1 MSLKSKVL
9 NIKHSFKYKSFQ
21 FLKFYFFKNR
31 FKKNREVSLSL
42 LKEDSDVIELD
53 QNFLKNKFPFQY
65 DDFKKINDAAIKKFL
80 DISKDNNI
88 KLHGVQYP
96 ELLYIIL
103 QIINP
108 IKVLETGVW
117 LGLST
122 NSILSSGIKNN
133 KEFLLDSIDLP
144 RADIKNAEKYIG
156 ILINKKFKKNWNL
169 YIGKDRAIAGRLIK
183 KNKYN
188 FYYFD
193 SDKSLSGKLFLLR
206 MVLKNTKDYLIIFDD
221 LEDNLFW
228 YRKELKNL
236 SKVAIKYES
245 KYLGLI
251 YSRKYEKKIKEIYE

>member
-21 FLKFYFFKNR
+21 FFKFYIFKNKY
-31 FKKNREVSLSL
+31 KKNREVALNL
-42 LKEDSDVIELD
+42 LKEDLSVIELD
-53 QNFLKNKFPFQY
+53 KKFLENKFPYEY
-65 DDFKKINDAAIKKFL
+65 DDFKKINDDAMKKFL
-80 DISKDNNI
+80 DISKKKSV

-103 QIINP
+103 KIINP
-108 IKVLETGVW
+108 MKALETGVW

-122 NSILSSGIKNN
+122 NSILASGIKNSN
-133 KEFLLDSIDLP
+133 AFSLDSIDLP
-144 RADIKNAEKYIG
+144 RADIKNAEEYIG
-156 ILINKKFKKNWNL
+156 ILISKSFKKNWKL

-193 SDKSLSGKLFLLR
+193 SDKSLNGKLFLLR

-236 SKVAIKYES
+236 NKLPIKYGS

-251 YSRKYEKKIKEIYE
+251 YSKNYEEKIREIYE